1 MSAALM
7 ALVPFL
13 RGYGFVFAPTISA
26 DTSNYNLRTAALA
39 AGWDGAAPLF
49 ATVTINSGVVV
60 SATSTGGYAFDT
72 DLGYPAGSTLALVC
86 AGYICG
92 MGGAGGTY
100 NNGRVGA
107 PGGPALR
114 VDPAG
119 SIPTTIDNGG
129 GTIAGGGGGGGQG
142 ADNAFGIFVN
152 GGSGGGGRTGR
163 TNSDGGNAGTFA
175 GAGAGAR
182 NQVWD
187 SSNAQYIY
195 SGYGGNGG
203 GWGLPGETKVAG
215 RSGGAAGAAVV
226 GNANITWIN
235 TGTRYGSIS

>member
-13 RGYGFVFAPTISA
+13 RGYGFVFTQTISA

-49 ATVTINSGVVV
+49 ATVTINSGIVV

-72 DLGYPAGSTLALVC
+72 GLGYPAGSTLALVC

-92 MGGAGGTY
+92 MGGAGGA
-100 NNGRVGA
+100 GSSPSGVAGL

-114 VDPAG
+114 AQYPI
-119 SIPTTIDNGG
+119 SIDATG
-129 GTIAGGGGGGGQG
+129 GTIAGGGGGGGG
-142 ADNAFGIFVN
+142 YFGTNYYLGFSEGN
-152 GGSGGGGRTGR
+152 GGSGGRTGR
-163 TNSDGGNAGTFA
+163 APSSGGSAYPYKGKAGSFSAA
-175 GAGAGAR
+175 GLR
-182 NQVWD
+182 NYNPSYPD
-187 SSNAQYIY
+187 
-195 SGYGGNGG
+195 GYGGRGG
-203 GWGLPGETKVAG
+203 NWGSAGEASSSGKAG
-215 RSGGAAGAAVV
+215 GTAGAAVV

-235 TGTRYGSIS
+235 TGKRYGPIS